1 MAGGTAKGT
10 AGGAPPR
17 KADPWKVAFI
27 VLLIVALL
35 AAAGYLLLGSR
46 LLVVRE
52 VAVSGLHRL
61 DRDEVVRALA
71 VPTGTP
77 LARVDTEAAAE
88 RVAGLRLAESARV
101 ERGWPAELRV
111 RVEERTP
118 KLAVGAGG
126 GYRLVDQDGV
136 RISDTEALPEEYP
149 LASVRGEVEG
159 NGGIAAAA
167 GIAEALDGA
176 LPVRLVR
183 IDARDPAA
191 ITLELAGGAEVSW
204 GDGEAAEH
212 KARVLEA
219 LAKEHPPAQGRRYD
233 VSAQDMAVVGTAAPT
248 PRQSPSEEPSEAPA
262 EEPQEQPADL
272 G

>member
-159 NGGIAAAA
+159 NGGSPRPP
-167 GIAEALDGA
+167 GS
-176 LPVRLVR
+176 PRR
-183 IDARDPAA
+183 WTARCRSAWCGSTPGTPPPSPWSWPAA
-191 ITLELAGGAEVSW
+191 PRSPGATARPPSTRPGCWRRWRRSTRRPRGGA
-204 GDGEAAEH
+204 
-212 KARVLEA
+212 
-219 LAKEHPPAQGRRYD
+219 
-233 VSAQDMAVVGTAAPT
+233 TT
-248 PRQSPSEEPSEAPA
+248 
-262 EEPQEQPADL
+262 
-272 G
+272 

>member
-1 MAGGTAKGT
+1 MAGGTVRTG

-17 KADPWKVAFI
+17 RRADPWKVAFI

-35 AAAGYLLLGSR
+35 GAAGYLLLGSR

-52 VAVSGLHRL
+52 VTVSGLHRM

-77 LARVDTEAAAE
+77 LARVDTEAAAR
-88 RVAGLRLAESARV
+88 RVEGLRLAESVRV

-118 KLAVGAGG
+118 ELAVGADG

-136 RISDTEALPEEYP
+136 RISDTESLPERYP
-149 LASVRGEVEG
+149 VASVRGEVEG
-159 NGGIAAAA
+159 SAGIAAAA

-183 IDARDPAA
+183 IDARDPDA
-191 ITLELAGGAEVSW
+191 IVLELDGGAEVAW
-204 GDGEAAEH
+204 GDGEGAEH
-212 KARVLEA
+212 KARVLEV
-219 LAKEHPPAQGRRYD
+219 LAEEHPPAEGRRYD
-233 VSAQDMAVVGTAAPT
+233 VSAQDMAVVGRAEPS
-248 PRQSPSEEPSEAPA
+248 PRRSPSEEPSEEP
-262 EEPQEQPADL
+262 EEQ